1 MTPAAT
7 VRTLHARSS
16 RPYKRL
22 NPRQHTVEMILTCP
36 SCGAR
41 YGVDANAI
49 GPGGRRVKCVRC
61 GHLWIQPP
69 PAPAAPVTAAPPP
82 PAPAAQ
88 RAPRS
93 AAPQPAPAAAPAAAA
108 PSTPQPRQI
117 PKGSNLPAIVER
129 RANASATAWASM
141 ILVIGGLAAVLY
153 FARDDVVGIWPQSL
167 KLYETLGVPISDQV
181 VSGIVRPT
189 LELQNVQTSSG
200 DGPRT
205 IRLTGTIVNP
215 TSDASDEPVLEARLL
230 DSTDRE
236 VETRRIPLVGRSVPS
251 GGSLSFQE
259 ELDNLPDGVVRI
271 RIGIVA
277 S

>member
-1 MTPAAT
+1 
-7 VRTLHARSS
+7 
-16 RPYKRL
+16 
-22 NPRQHTVEMILTCP
+22 MILTCP

-61 GHLWIQPP
+61 GHIWIQPSP
-69 PAPAAPVTAAPPP
+69 AQPAPTVTAAPPP
-82 PAPAAQ
+82 PPAAPAQ
-88 RAPRS
+88 RARTAPPQ
-93 AAPQPAPAAAPAAAA
+93 AAPAPTAAAA
-108 PSTPQPRQI
+108 PSAPQPRQI

-181 VSGIVRPT
+181 VSGIAPPT
-189 LELQNVQTSSG
+189 LELQNVQTSPG
-200 DGPRT
+200 AAAGT
-205 IRLTGTIVNP
+205 IRLTGIIVNP
-215 TSDASDEPVLEARLL
+215 TSDASDNPVLEARLL
-230 DSTDRE
+230 DSTDHE
-236 VETRRIPLVGRSVPS
+236 VETRRIELVGKTVPS
-251 GGSLSFQE
+251 GGSLSFE
-259 ELDNLPDGVVRI
+259 EDLEKLPDNIVRI